1 MKKAIIAIDQGTS
14 SSRAVLF
21 DLDFSIIHIEQKE
34 ITTTY
39 PTNGWVEQ
47 DANEIWN
54 KTLSVT
60 KDIISFAK
68 EKNIQVISIGITNQ
82 RETIIAWNKITG
94 EPLYK
99 AIIWQDRRTK
109 DTCDNLIKNGL
120 TENINAK
127 TGLLIDPY
135 FSATKIS
142 WILENI
148 DNAKKLSL
156 NGKLAV
162 GTIDSFLLF
171 KLTEGKSFYTD
182 ATNASRT
189 SLYNIH
195 ENKWDEDLLDI
206 FKIPINILPE
216 VTDNIFDYGNT
227 SKKIVDY
234 NIPINAMIGDQQA
247 AAIGQNC
254 LKSGDIK
261 ATFGTGC
268 FILLNTGDTAL
279 ISKNKLLSTIAYK
292 IKNNT
297 SYALEGSI
305 FVSGASMKWLKDEL
319 GIIKDVNDSQLL
331 ASTIK
336 NNNGVYFVPAFTGL
350 GAPHWKSDARGTI
363 VGLTTSSGKAEIVRA
378 ALEAVAY
385 QSVDLF
391 DAMTL
396 DGQKPNILRVDGAM
410 SNNDW
415 LIQFLSNISKTK
427 IERSYN
433 TETTSQGAAILSS
446 IGSGLLNS
454 LEDSSKFWKLNKSFN
469 PKMESSEIKNYRNG
483 WNKAIKQTTI

>member
-39 PTNGWVEQ
+39 PANGWVEQ

-68 EKNIQVISIGITNQ
+68 EKNIQIISIGITNQ

-171 KLTEGKSFYTD
+171 KLTAGKSFYTD

-279 ISKNKLLSTIAYK
+279 ISKNKLLTTIAYK

-319 GIIKDVNDSQLL
+319 GIIKNVNDSQLL

-454 LEDSSKFWKLNKSFN
+454 LADSSKFWKLNKSFN